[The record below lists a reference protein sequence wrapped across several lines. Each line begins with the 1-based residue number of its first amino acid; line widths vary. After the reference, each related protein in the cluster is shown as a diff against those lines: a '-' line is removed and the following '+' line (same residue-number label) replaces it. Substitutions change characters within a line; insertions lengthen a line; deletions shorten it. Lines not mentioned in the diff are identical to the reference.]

1 MVQKSYLMA
10 VRGAKSLI
18 ISAGLCGASEM
29 EGLLGCVVLVKR
41 KGSSMDQRKG
51 AMPSGVTNSEQ
62 STHANE

>member
-1 MVQKSYLMA
+1 MAFSVA

-18 ISAGLCGASEM
+18 ISAELCGASEM